1 MRRCEE
7 CYGTGILEVMN
18 CHNQSNECCGGCY
31 KEVKCVECE
40 GSGIY
45 HYWNDIEEEFS
56 AVVKDWELTKEEL
69 QILINN
75 TNFKT
80 DGNI

>member
-1 MRRCEE
+1 MRDCEI
-7 CYGTGILEVMN
+7 CNGTGKTEVMN

-31 KEVKCVECE
+31 KDVECDVCE

-56 AVVKDWELTKEEL
+56 TMVKDWELTKEEL

-75 TNFKT
+75 TNFK
-80 DGNI
+80 IK